1 MATGGLRV
9 GIVGTEENQ
18 MIAVANTIR
27 EMIEIRKFAVQ
38 MENVL
43 SVDYDKNRFPG
54 NYITQE
60 EADKHGLRL
69 PENDNMYDDLWYII
83 WHVNFIH

>member
-1 MATGGLRV
+1 
-9 GIVGTEENQ
+9 
-18 MIAVANTIR
+18 
-27 EMIEIRKFAVQ
+27 

-60 EADKHGLRL
+60 EADKHNLRL
-69 PENDNMYDDLWYII
+69 PENDSVYDDLW
-83 WHVNFIH
+83 VTRFINQN